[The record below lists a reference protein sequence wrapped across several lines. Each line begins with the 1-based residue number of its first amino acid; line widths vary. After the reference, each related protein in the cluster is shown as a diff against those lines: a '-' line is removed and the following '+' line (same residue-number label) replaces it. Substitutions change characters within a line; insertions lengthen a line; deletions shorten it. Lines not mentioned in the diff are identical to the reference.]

1 MYSDSVYNGLFS
13 FFMPNYVNKDKGIIS
28 KKSLTK
34 VQMVLKELLQKEYV
48 EYKPNNVIEDL
59 KGGNG
64 SF

>member
-1 MYSDSVYNGLFS
+1 
-13 FFMPNYVNKDKGIIS
+13 
-28 KKSLTK
+28 
-34 VQMVLKELLQKEYV
+34 MVLKELLQKEYV